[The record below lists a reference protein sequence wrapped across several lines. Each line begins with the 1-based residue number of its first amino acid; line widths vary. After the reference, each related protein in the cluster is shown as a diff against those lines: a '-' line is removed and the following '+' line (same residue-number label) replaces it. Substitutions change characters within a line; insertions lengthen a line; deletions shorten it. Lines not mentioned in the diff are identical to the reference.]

1 MAKQELINRLKKLL
15 TTPSEIEGYD
25 FDDGY
30 DFGIESAITLAKDLD
45 DPVRPPEPKPL
56 EIEKPVVPQCVADWY
71 EEHKGNFEIYL
82 SELCRN
88 FTCHRERLNDKLANW
103 YEQLENKPIQTL
115 VNMHQFGYE
124 IEKEKVYTVE
134 IPTHGN
140 PNHFVLR
147 KHLDGRV
154 CLDCY
159 QSDSW
164 RDYEFSQLTEAEI
177 KREHDWAWK
186 YAEEVNNNE

>member
-1 MAKQELINRLKKLL
+1 MNKQELINKLKKLL

-30 DFGIESAITLAKDLD
+30 DFGIESAIALAEELD

-56 EIEKPVVPQCVADWY
+56 EIGKPIVPQFVADWY
-71 EEHKGNFEIYL
+71 EDHKGNFEIYL

-88 FTCHRERLNDKLANW
+88 FTCHRERVSDKLANW

-124 IEKEKVYTVE
+124 IEKEKLYTVE
-134 IPTHGN
+134 LPN
-140 PNHFVLR
+140 PNYGERPILY
-147 KHLDGRV
+147 KNKDGKV
-154 CLDCY
+154 SIIFPSVPC
-159 QSDSW
+159 W
-164 RDYEFSQLTEAEI
+164 REVKNAQLTESEI
-177 KREHDWAWK
+177 KQDFDWAWRFAK
-186 YAEEVNNNE
+186 EV